1 MTANKFRA
9 IKTIFNGFKYASKFE
24 ATVAYHLEIKKKSSL
39 ILGYDNQFKVEMWAY
54 DRNGNKALKLTH
66 RVDFRVHNLDGSFT
80 LLEAKGVE
88 TADYKMR
95 KRWLHSFWLPFNTNY
110 DYHVV
115 YKETISKGV

>member
-1 MTANKFRA
+1 MKKNKYKA
-9 IKTIFNGFKYASKFE
+9 IKTLFNGFKYASKFE
-24 ATVAYHLEIKKKSSL
+24 STVAYHLEIKKKSSL

-95 KRWLHSFWLPFNTNY
+95 KKWLHAFWLPFNTNY